1 MGAWWIFQ
9 FPNETII
16 LSMLKKILKIL
27 FLSDKRKGSRQL
39 NQNLSNVL
47 FLALGKTFV
56 LSNLSEKGFGIRN
69 STSINFSLH
78 QILEGDLEFDMAERV
93 HLKVKVARVKDH
105 DVGFEILNA
114 GKNFRE
120 QLFNLSK

>member
-27 FLSDKRKGSRQL
+27 FLADKRKGSRQL

-93 HLKVKVARVKDH
+93 HLKVKVARVKDD
-105 DVGFEILNA
+105 DVGFEILDA

-120 QLFNLSK
+120 QLLNLSK

>member
-1 MGAWWIFQ
+1 
-9 FPNETII
+9 
-16 LSMLKKILKIL
+16 MLKKILKIL
-27 FLSDKRKGSRQL
+27 FLADKRKGSRQL

-93 HLKVKVARVKDH
+93 HLKVKVARVKDD
-105 DVGFEILNA
+105 DVGFEILDA

-120 QLFNLSK
+120 QLLNLSK